1 MEISTTLKKELFGER
16 LNTEK
21 ILLYS
26 IYVLSFFVPLIIGKP
41 QLLIGSF
48 INTLTIY
55 SSLKYG
61 FKKSIPVYLLPSI
74 AATSAGLLF
83 EGATFFLLY
92 LMPFI
97 MISNGILGYFVT
109 LKKNSLIIMIGVILK
124 ALFLYIVVNI
134 LIDTI
139 GLPQIFLTS
148 MGYIQVITATIGAVI
163 ALLLYIPFES
173 KS

>member
-1 MEISTTLKKELFGER
+1 
-16 LNTEK
+16 
-21 ILLYS
+21 
-26 IYVLSFFVPLIIGKP
+26 
-41 QLLIGSF
+41 
-48 INTLTIY
+48 
-55 SSLKYG
+55 
-61 FKKSIPVYLLPSI
+61 
-74 AATSAGLLF
+74 
-83 EGATFFLLY
+83 